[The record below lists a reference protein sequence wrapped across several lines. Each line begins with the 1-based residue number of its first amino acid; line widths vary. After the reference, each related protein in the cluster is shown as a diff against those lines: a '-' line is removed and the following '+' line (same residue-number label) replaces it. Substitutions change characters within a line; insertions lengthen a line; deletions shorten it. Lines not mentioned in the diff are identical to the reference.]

1 MKKFNIL
8 LVSVFLTNVLSAH
21 CQIPCGIYDD
31 SLRIIQIKENI
42 NTIEKAMNKIT
53 LLSSESNPQSSQQLV
68 RWVNAKE
75 KHADEIQ
82 SILAE
87 YFLAQRISEK
97 NDNYLNQ
104 LSGVHKMIVNS
115 MKCKQT
121 VNLEF
126 VKNGLNL
133 LDNFN
138 KIYFDEHGNKH
149 LEALIH
155 FE

>member
-31 SLRIIQIKENI
+31 SLRIIQIKENL

-82 SILAE
+82 SILSE
-87 YFLAQRISEK
+87 YFLAQRITEK
-97 NDNYLNQ
+97 KVDYLKQ
-104 LSGVHKMIVNS
+104 LSSIHKLMVNS

-121 VNLEF
+121 TNVDIIKDSNS
-126 VKNGLNL
+126 L
-133 LDNFN
+133 LDNF
-138 KIYFDEHGNKH
+138 IDLYFDSHGIEHLK
-149 LEALIH
+149 ALGYLN
-155 FE
+155 

>member
-31 SLRIIQIKENI
+31 SLRIIQIKENL

-97 NDNYLNQ
+97 KDDYLKQ
-104 LSGVHKMIVNS
+104 LSSIQKLMVNS

-121 VNLEF
+121 IN
-126 VKNGLNL
+126 VKFIKSSNTL
-133 LDNFN
+133 LDNF
-138 KIYFDEHGNKH
+138 IGLYFDSHGIEHLKELGYLN
-149 LEALIH
+149 
-155 FE
+155 